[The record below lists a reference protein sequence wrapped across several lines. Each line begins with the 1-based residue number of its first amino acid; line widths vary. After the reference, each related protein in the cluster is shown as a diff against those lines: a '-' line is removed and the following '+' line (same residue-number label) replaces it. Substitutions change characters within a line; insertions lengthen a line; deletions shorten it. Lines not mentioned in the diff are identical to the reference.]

1 LVQEVPR
8 MKKPVVIALVIAAAA
23 AFVLSPAG
31 TALSQDVQTVF
42 VSNFP
47 KVFKVTGD
55 VAIDGPVSHGRFV
68 PLRDVTVPPVNPKE
82 TVRLIQGGIV
92 ESDGF
97 TSMVLGLQGQIKGE
111 VYRPGTV
118 GVFLLPDE
126 ESIVKVFE
134 EKGLMQFVSEVNA
147 PGVSAASPYFTSTAN
162 RIQVAFPRYR
172 TYFYNT
178 SDKTV
183 TVNLYAYLTN

>member
-1 LVQEVPR
+1 
-8 MKKPVVIALVIAAAA
+8 MKKPVLIALAVAAAA

-31 TALSQDVQTVF
+31 TAVSQELQSVVVT
-42 VSNFP
+42 NFP
-47 KVFKVTGD
+47 KLWKVT
-55 VAIDGPVSHGRFV
+55 VSIDGPVSHGRFA
-68 PLRDVTVPPVNPKE
+68 PLREVTVPPVSPKE
-82 TVRLIQGGIV
+82 TIRLIQGGV
-92 ESDGF
+92 VDADGF

-111 VYRPGTV
+111 VYRAGTV

-134 EKGLMQFVSEVNA
+134 EKGLMQFSTEVNA
-147 PGVSAASPYFTSTAN
+147 PGVSGASPYFTSTVN

-183 TVNLYAYLTN
+183 TVNLFAYLTN

>member
-1 LVQEVPR
+1 
-8 MKKPVVIALVIAAAA
+8 MKKPVLIALVIAAAA

-31 TALSQDVQTVF
+31 TALSQEVQTVF

-47 KVFKVTGD
+47 KVWHVTGA
-55 VAIDGPVSHGRFV
+55 VSIDGPVSHGRFA
-68 PLRDVTVPPVNPKE
+68 PLRDVTVPPVSPKE
-82 TVRLIQGGIV
+82 TVRLIQGGIL

-183 TVNLYAYLTN
+183 TVSLFAYLTN

>member
-1 LVQEVPR
+1 
-8 MKKPVVIALVIAAAA
+8 MKKLALIALLIAAAA
-23 AFVLSPAG
+23 AFVLSPPG
-31 TALSQDVQTVF
+31 TAIAQEVRSVLVT
-42 VSNFP
+42 NFP
-47 KVFKVTGD
+47 KVFNISGTVT
-55 VAIDGPVSHGRFV
+55 VEGPVKQAKLAALHEV
-68 PLRDVTVPPVNPKE
+68 AVPPVNPKD

-97 TSMVLGLQGQIKGE
+97 TAMVLGLQGQIKGE
-111 VYRPGTV
+111 VFRSGTV

-126 ESIVKVFE
+126 EPIVKAFE
-134 EKGLMQFVSEVNA
+134 EKGVMQFVTEVNA
-147 PGVSAASPYFTSTAN
+147 PGVSAASPYFASTAN
-162 RIQVAFPRYR
+162 RVQIGFPRYR

>member
-1 LVQEVPR
+1 
-8 MKKPVVIALVIAAAA
+8 MKKIILITLALAAIA
-23 AFVLSPAG
+23 AFVLSPPGAAIAQEV
-31 TALSQDVQTVF
+31 TSVF
-42 VSNFP
+42 VTNFP
-47 KVFKVTGD
+47 KVFSVSGAVT
-55 VAIDGPVSHGRFV
+55 VDGPVKLAKMV
-68 PLRDVTVPPVNPKE
+68 ALRDVVVPPVNPKD

-97 TSMVLGLQGQIKGE
+97 TAMVLSLQGQIKGE
-111 VYRPGTV
+111 VYRAGAA

-126 ESIVKVFE
+126 EPIVHAFE
-134 EKGLMQFVSEVNA
+134 EKGVMQFATEVNA
-147 PGVSAASPYFTSTAN
+147 AGVSSASSYFASSSSRTP
-162 RIQVAFPRYR
+162 IAFPRYR

>member
-1 LVQEVPR
+1 
-8 MKKPVVIALVIAAAA
+8 MKKLVPIALVIAALA

-31 TALSQDVQTVF
+31 TAVSQEVQTVF
-42 VSNFP
+42 VTNFP
-47 KVFKVTGD
+47 KAWKVNGS
-55 VAIDGPVSHGRFV
+55 VSIDGPVSHGRFA
-68 PLRDVTVPPVNPKE
+68 PLREVTVPPVSPKE
-82 TVRLIQGGIV
+82 TIRLIQGGV
-92 ESDGF
+92 VDADGF

-111 VYRPGTV
+111 VYRQGTV

-134 EKGLMQFVSEVNA
+134 EKGLMQFASEVNA
-147 PGVSAASPYFTSTAN
+147 PGVSGASPYFTSTAS

-183 TVNLYAYLTN
+183 TVNLFAYLTN

>member
-1 LVQEVPR
+1 
-8 MKKPVVIALVIAAAA
+8 MKKFVLIALVSAAAA
-23 AFVLSPAG
+23 AFILSPVG
-31 TALSQDVQTVF
+31 TAVSQEVQTVF

-47 KVFKVTGD
+47 KIWKVTGN
-55 VAIDGPVSHGRFV
+55 VEIDGPVSHGRFV
-68 PLRDVTVPPVNPKE
+68 PMRDVTVSPVNPKE
-82 TVRLIQGGIV
+82 TVRLIQGGIL

-97 TSMVLGLQGQIKGE
+97 TNMVLGLQGQIKGE

-126 ESIVKVFE
+126 ESIIKVFE
-134 EKGLMQFVSEVNA
+134 EKGLMQFATEINA
-147 PGVSAASPYFTSTAN
+147 PGVSAASPYFTSTTS

-183 TVNLYAYLTN
+183 TVNLFAYLTN